1 MSHPIPDPTI
11 VFVHGAWHGP
21 WAWDQLRRYLPAFDT
36 IAVDLPGSGSDPDR
50 LGGLQDDADLLRDTV
65 RGIDGPVVVVAHSY
79 GGAVAT
85 EALTD
90 CPNVQQVIYLT
101 AFAPDAGESVHQLV
115 GGQLPNWVTITDDNA
130 SEVRHP
136 IRVFYGDCSPRLA
149 RWAAR
154 QLTKQSLSSIQGQV
168 TDPAW
173 RYLPATY
180 IICTRDRAIH
190 PAAQAVFSARCDEVH
205 RLRADHS
212 PMLSQPDALA
222 DLLRTVIACDAP
234 GPYRPAHRG

>member
-1 MSHPIPDPTI
+1 MSHPIQDPTI

-21 WAWDQLRRYLPAFDT
+21 WAWDQLRRYLPTFVT
-36 IAVDLPGSGSDPDR
+36 VAVDLPSSGSDPAR
-50 LGGLQDDADLLRDTV
+50 LGDLREDVDTLRETV

-85 EALTD
+85 EALAD
-90 CPNVQQVIYLT
+90 CPNVQQVIYLS
-101 AFAPDAGESVHQLV
+101 AFAPDEGESVNRLV
-115 GGQLPNWVTITDDNA
+115 GRQLPNWVHVNEDHVT
-130 SEVRHP
+130 EVRHP
-136 IRVFYGDCSPRLA
+136 IRVFYGDCTPQQA

-154 QLTKQSLSSIQGQV
+154 QLTYQSLTSVQGRV

-173 RYLPATY
+173 RYLPTTY
-180 IICTRDRAIH
+180 ILCTRDRAIH
-190 PAAQAVFSARCDEVH
+190 PAAQAVFSSRCDEVY

-222 DLLRTVIACDAP
+222 DLLRSVIACDAP